1 MARPITIITGQFG
14 DVVSDE
20 LFPKMQE
27 IGYDGLEL
35 ACGTDH
41 FDVRKCL
48 DEPGYCEAKL
58 AQLAKYNL
66 KCWALSNHCVGQ
78 GVLDQIDQR
87 NLDVIPEYLRSDDK
101 EQVWKN
107 CAEEMKLTAKAAK
120 KIGATIVTGF
130 TGSASWPYLYSF
142 PPVPQKWIDD
152 GFALL

>member
-48 DEPGYCEAKL
+48 DEPFMVSGRETRRTVGAFR
-58 AQLAKYNL
+58 
-66 KCWALSNHCVGQ
+66 LSTHV
-78 GVLDQIDQR
+78 
-87 NLDVIPEYLRSDDK
+87 
-101 EQVWKN
+101 
-107 CAEEMKLTAKAAK
+107 
-120 KIGATIVTGF
+120 
-130 TGSASWPYLYSF
+130 
-142 PPVPQKWIDD
+142 
-152 GFALL
+152 